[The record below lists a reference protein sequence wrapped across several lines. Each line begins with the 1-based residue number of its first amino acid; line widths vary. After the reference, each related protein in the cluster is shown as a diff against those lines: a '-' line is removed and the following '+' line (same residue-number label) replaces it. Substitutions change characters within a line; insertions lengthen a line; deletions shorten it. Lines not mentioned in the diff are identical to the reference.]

1 MELPHS
7 KMIYISFP
15 NGQLIFSFG
24 VTSISKLNAY
34 GAKLKKRRQ
43 MAPPTWVNEVLV
55 FQSKEILYQL
65 TKRVY
70 HNIQE
75 K

>member
-1 MELPHS
+1 MKSTL
-7 KMIYISFP
+7 K
-15 NGQLIFSFG
+15 
-24 VTSISKLNAY
+24 TISKLNAY
-34 GAKLKKRRQ
+34 GAKLKKDAKWR
-43 MAPPTWVNEVLV
+43 PPTWVNEVLV
-55 FQSKEILYQL
+55 FQSKEISYQL